1 MEAKVFKKK
10 YERVDKYMSGMPKSI
25 GGINKDYQL
34 SIYNDQVTDPKVDI
48 PSNKAIFKNVIKDK
62 KNEDDDEISEEDE
75 NKLVNED
82 EIFEKE
88 LQAIKNKISRKISKV
103 KDVN

>member
-1 MEAKVFKKK
+1 MA
-10 YERVDKYMSGMPKSI
+10 
-25 GGINKDYQL
+25 QL
-34 SIYNDQVTDPKVDI
+34 KECS
-48 PSNKAIFKNVIKDK
+48 K
-62 KNEDDDEISEEDE
+62 KNEDDDEISEEGE

>member
-1 MEAKVFKKK
+1 M
-10 YERVDKYMSGMPKSI
+10 
-25 GGINKDYQL
+25 
-34 SIYNDQVTDPKVDI
+34 TDPKVDI